1 MYCKNL
7 GLTRGSWTRQC
18 RQFLVPVTA
27 ARANAT
33 GARSAL
39 LAVAVRQTP
48 MPSCAQVRTGLP
60 ELMPSV
66 GVVSSLKKRSARNV
80 LQQRV
85 RILSYL
91 NETVD
96 ASLKRDVVEACRKEL
111 QRNRLWPIVCCAG
124 AVRANFN
131 WSDQQGATCGV
142 PRLGLLL
149 QPEPTT
155 IRASHASLVL

>member
-1 MYCKNL
+1 MDA
-7 GLTRGSWTRQC
+7 
-18 RQFLVPVTA
+18 PVSA
-27 ARANAT
+27 IPWARANAT

-48 MPSCAQVRTGLP
+48 MLSCAQVRTGLP

-96 ASLKRDVVEACRKEL
+96 ASLKRDAVEACCKEL
-111 QRNRLWPIVCCAG
+111 QRNQLWPIVCCARQFQLERSTRG
-124 AVRANFN
+124 NVWRAAT
-131 WSDQQGATCGV
+131 WSFITAHNNQSCA
-142 PRLGLLL
+142 RKL
-149 QPEPTT
+149 
-155 IRASHASLVL
+155 SLVRITAFQPWRARTR

>member
-85 RILSYL
+85 RIVSYL
-91 NETVD
+91 NETVV
-96 ASLKRDVVEACRKEL
+96 ASLKRDAADIDTQVLRCLVGSCHD
-111 QRNRLWPIVCCAG
+111 QAG
-124 AVRANFN
+124 GFSRSVKN
-131 WSDQQGATCGV
+131 DK
-142 PRLGLLL
+142 
-149 QPEPTT
+149 PTD
-155 IRASHASLVL
+155 RYDPSNP

>member
-1 MYCKNL
+1 MDA
-7 GLTRGSWTRQC
+7 
-18 RQFLVPVTA
+18 PVSA
-27 ARANAT
+27 IPCARANAT

-39 LAVAVRQTP
+39 LVVAVRHTP

-124 AVRANFN
+124 AVRARF
-131 WSDQQGATCGV
+131 GAGKDL
-142 PRLGLLL
+142 RGLSEFGNAL
-149 QPEPTT
+149 PAT
-155 IRASHASLVL
+155 A

>member
-1 MYCKNL
+1 
-7 GLTRGSWTRQC
+7 
-18 RQFLVPVTA
+18 
-27 ARANAT
+27 
-33 GARSAL
+33 
-39 LAVAVRQTP
+39 

-66 GVVSSLKKRSARNV
+66 GVVSSLKKRSASNV

-111 QRNRLWPIVCCAG
+111 QRNRLWPIVCCAS

-149 QPEPTT
+149 QPTT
-155 IRASHASLVL
+155 IRVAHARRHSLVRITAFQPWRARTR

>member
-1 MYCKNL
+1 
-7 GLTRGSWTRQC
+7 
-18 RQFLVPVTA
+18 
-27 ARANAT
+27 
-33 GARSAL
+33 
-39 LAVAVRQTP
+39 

-66 GVVSSLKKRSARNV
+66 GVVSSLKKRSASNV

-111 QRNRLWPIVCCAG
+111 QRNRLWPIDCCARQFQLERSTRG
-124 AVRANFN
+124 NVWRAAT
-131 WSDQQGATCGV
+131 WSFITA
-142 PRLGLLL
+142 
-149 QPEPTT
+149 
-155 IRASHASLVL
+155 